1 MGLPKTF
8 DYILH
13 DLPVTQRQASGL
25 FKDAITVIVLYL
37 KLRKQAVKTNDT
49 EVCLG

>member
-1 MGLPKTF
+1 MDLPKTF

-13 DLPVTQRQASGL
+13 DLPVTNLQVNGL
-25 FKDAITVIVLYL
+25 FKDAIAVIVLYL
-37 KLRKQAVKTNDT
+37 KLRKQGVKANDT

>member
-1 MGLPKTF
+1 MDLPKTF

-13 DLPVTQRQASGL
+13 DLPVTKLQVTGL
-25 FKDAITVIVLYL
+25 FKDAIAVIVLYL
-37 KLRKQAVKTNDT
+37 KLRKQGVKANDT